1 MTYLYN
7 GILLLYLL
15 LLRHIMTNPI
25 PHPFTERLIAWQKT
39 AGRHSLPWQVSDAYR
54 VWLSEVMLQQ
64 TQVVTVLD
72 YYPRFLA
79 AFPTVADLAAAPQ
92 DDVLAL
98 WAGLGYYS
106 RARNLHFA
114 AKQVVNDFN
123 GTFPNTRL
131 ELETL
136 KGVGRSTAAAI
147 SAFAF
152 AKREAILDGNV
163 KRVLC
168 RVFERE
174 GMPNDKK
181 FEQSLWT
188 LAESLLPA
196 AEHMGTYTQGLMD
209 LGATVCKRSKP
220 LCDQCPMSDLCLA
233 YKHDKTAQLPLK
245 KPKQVAPIKP
255 LYWLMLSHPN
265 ADLLVHKRPE
275 KGIWGGLYC
284 VPTFETLDELTE
296 YCQTLNIDFSD
307 LEEQVALNHRLT
319 HFQLVI
325 TPFTYHSPKALP
337 DNPDHLW
344 ASTETLSQLGLPK
357 PLLNYLT

>member
-1 MTYLYN
+1 
-7 GILLLYLL
+7 
-15 LLRHIMTNPI
+15 MTNPI

-39 AGRHSLPWQVSDAYR
+39 AGRHGLPWQVSDPYR

-79 AFPTVADLAAAPQ
+79 AFPTVASLAAAPQ

-114 AKQVVNDFN
+114 AKQVIDDFN
-123 GTFPNTRL
+123 GVFPSTRL
-131 ELETL
+131 ALETL

-147 SAFAF
+147 AAFSF
-152 AKREAILDGNV
+152 QKREAILDGNV

-168 RVFERE
+168 RMFELE
-174 GMPNDKK
+174 GLPTDKK
-181 FEQSLWT
+181 FEASLWA
-188 LAESLLPA
+188 LAESLLPE
-196 AEHMGTYTQGLMD
+196 AEHMATYTQGLMD

-220 LCDQCPMSDLCLA
+220 LCGDCPMQTLCLA
-233 YKHDKTAQLPLK
+233 HQHDQTERLPLK
-245 KPKQVAPIKP
+245 KPKQIAPIKP
-255 LYWLMLSHPN
+255 LYWLILSHPE
-265 ADLLVHKRPE
+265 ADLLLHKRPE

-284 VPTFETLDELTE
+284 VPTFDTLAELIE
-296 YCQTLNIDFSD
+296 FCHGIGVDFAD
-307 LEEQVALNHRLT
+307 LEEQAPLNHRLT

-325 TPFTYHSPKALP
+325 TPFAFHSPQTRP
-337 DNPDHLW
+337 ECPEHLW
-344 ASTETLSQLGLPK
+344 ATTATLADLGMPK
-357 PLLNYLT
+357 PLLNYLKQQHR